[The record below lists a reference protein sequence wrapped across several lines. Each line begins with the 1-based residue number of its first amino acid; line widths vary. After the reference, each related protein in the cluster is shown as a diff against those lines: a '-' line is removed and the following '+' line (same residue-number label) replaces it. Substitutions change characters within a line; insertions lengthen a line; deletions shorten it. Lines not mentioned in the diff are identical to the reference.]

1 MTMPMLRGGS
11 RKILLLLVLVVGIAQ
26 GITGPAQAKLFDA
39 ETFTLPNGLQVVVIP
54 NHRAPIVTQM
64 VWYKVGAA
72 DEITGKSGA
81 AHFLEHLMFRG
92 TKNVGPGEF
101 SRIVAQNGGEE
112 NAFTTHDYTA
122 YFQNVAADRLE
133 LVMKLEADRMAN
145 LVINDAVV
153 TPEREVII
161 EERRMR
167 IDNSPAALFDEQ
179 LDTALYLHH
188 PYQIPTIGWE
198 SEMHSLTA
206 QDEQAFYKRWYAPNN
221 AILVVAGDATVEKVK
236 ALAEK
241 YFGPIP
247 SRPVPVRRRVD
258 EPVKVA
264 SARLGMKSP
273 RVTEIQWS
281 RQWLAPSYN
290 RGDTTEAYPLQ
301 VLAEVLGGSAASPLY
316 KGLVIDKGLALSAG
330 AYYDPNQFDLTTFGF
345 SATLKHGVTVP
356 DFEAGLDDIVKNAL
370 DGGITAEEVERAKQ
384 RMIAAAIYARDSLS
398 GPARIVGT
406 ALSLGRS
413 LDDVQNW
420 PDKIA
425 AVTPDEVRAAA
436 KAVIHDDIAVTGVL
450 MPGPTS

>member
-1 MTMPMLRGGS
+1 MTTPISRGGS
-11 RKILLLLVLVVGIAQ
+11 RAILLLLFFVFGMAL
-26 GITGPAQAKLFDA
+26 PAHAKLFDA
-39 ETFTLPNGLQVVVIP
+39 QSFILGNGLQVVVIP

-72 DEITGKSGA
+72 DEVVGKSGA

-92 TKNVGPGEF
+92 TKAVPPGEF
-101 SRIVAQNGGEE
+101 SRTVAQNGGEE

-133 LVMKLEADRMAN
+133 LMMKLEADRMAN
-145 LVINDAVV
+145 LVINDTVV
-153 TPEREVII
+153 KPEREVII

-167 IDNSPAALFDEQ
+167 IGNSPSALFDEQ

-198 SEMHSLTA
+198 NEMHKLTA
-206 QDEQAFYKRWYAPNN
+206 PDELEFYKRWYAPNN
-221 AILVVAGDATVEKVK
+221 AVLVIAGDTTVEKVK

-247 SRPVPVRRRVD
+247 SRPIPVRQRVE
-258 EPVKVA
+258 EPAKVA
-264 SARLGMKSP
+264 AARLSMKSP
-273 RVTEIQWS
+273 RVTEVQWS

-345 SATLKHGVTVP
+345 NATLKHGVSVP
-356 DFEAGLDDIVKNAL
+356 DFETALDEIVKNAL
-370 DGGITAEEVERAKQ
+370 EGGGITADEVERAKQ

-406 ALSLGRS
+406 ALSLGRT

-425 AVTPDEVRAAA
+425 AVTPDQVRAAA
-436 KAVIHDDIAVTGVL
+436 KAVIHDDVAVTGLL

>member
-1 MTMPMLRGGS
+1 MTMPKLRGGS
-11 RKILLLLVLVVGIAQ
+11 TAILLLLALVLGVAL
-26 GITGPAQAKLFDA
+26 PAHAKLFEA
-39 ETFTLPNGLQVVVIP
+39 QSFTLANGLQVVVIP

-72 DEITGKSGA
+72 DEVFGRSGA

-92 TKNVGPGEF
+92 TKSVAPGQF
-101 SRIVAQNGGEE
+101 SRIVAQNGGED

-153 TPEREVII
+153 APEREVII

-167 IDNSPAALFDEQ
+167 IDNNPSALFDEQ
-179 LDTALYLHH
+179 MNTALYLHH

-198 SEMHSLTA
+198 SEMHELTTK
-206 QDEQAFYKRWYAPNN
+206 DEQGFYRRWYAPNN
-221 AILVVAGDATVEKVK
+221 AVVVIAGDATVEQVK

-241 YFGPIP
+241 YFGGIP
-247 SRPVPVRRRVD
+247 ARAVPLRKRVD
-258 EPVKVA
+258 EPAKVA
-264 SARLGMKSP
+264 AGRFSMRSP
-273 RVTEIQWS
+273 RVTQVEWS
-281 RQWLAPSYN
+281 RQWLAPSYR
-290 RGDTTEAYPLQ
+290 RGDAQEAYALQ

-316 KGLVIDKGLALSAG
+316 RGLVIDKGLALSAG
-330 AYYDPNQFDLTTFGF
+330 AYYDPNQFDLSTFGF
-345 SATLKHGVTVP
+345 SATVKHGVAVA
-356 DFEAGLDDIVKNAL
+356 DFETALDAIVKNAL
-370 DGGITAEEVERAKQ
+370 DGGITADEVERAKQ
-384 RMIAAAIYARDSLS
+384 RMVAAAAYARDSLA
-398 GPARIVGT
+398 GPARMVGA
-406 ALSLGRS
+406 ALSVGRS

-425 AVTPDEVRAAA
+425 AVTPDQVREAA
-436 KAVIHDDIAVTGVL
+436 KAVIRDDIAITGIL

>member
-1 MTMPMLRGGS
+1 MTMPISRGGS
-11 RKILLLLVLVVGIAQ
+11 RAILLLLFFVCGLAL
-26 GITGPAQAKLFDA
+26 PARAKLFDA
-39 ETFTLPNGLQVVVIP
+39 QSFILKNGLQVVVIP

-64 VWYKVGAA
+64 VWYKAGAA
-72 DEITGKSGA
+72 DEVVGVSGA

-92 TKNVGPGEF
+92 TKAVPPGEF

-122 YFQNVAADRLE
+122 FYQNVAADRLE

-145 LVINDAVV
+145 LVISDAVV
-153 TPEREVII
+153 KPEREVII

-167 IDNSPAALFDEQ
+167 IGNSPSALFDEQ

-188 PYQIPTIGWE
+188 PYRIPTIGWE
-198 SEMHSLTA
+198 NEMHKLTA
-206 QDEQAFYKRWYAPNN
+206 QDEQEFYKRWYAPNN
-221 AILVVAGDATVEKVK
+221 AVLVIAGDASVEKVK

-241 YFGPIP
+241 YFGPVP
-247 SRPVPVRRRVD
+247 SHPVPVRHRVE
-258 EPVKVA
+258 EPAKVA
-264 SARLGMKSP
+264 AARLSARSP

-281 RQWLAPSYN
+281 RQWLAPTYN
-290 RGDTTEAYPLQ
+290 RGDTTQSYPLQ

-316 KGLVIDKGLALSAG
+316 KGLVIDKGLALSAS

-345 SATLKHGVTVP
+345 VATLKHGVTVP
-356 DFEAGLDDIVKNAL
+356 DFETAIDDIVKNTL
-370 DGGITAEEVERAKQ
+370 DGGGITADAVERAKQ

-413 LDDVQNW
+413 LDEVQNW

-425 AVTPDEVRAAA
+425 AVTPDQVRAAA
-436 KAVIHDDIAVTGVL
+436 KAVIHDDVAVTGVL